1 MIEQFRYIVI
11 EGPIGVGKTSLANKL
26 ADEFETELLLEKPE
40 ENPFL
45 ASFYQNPKQY
55 ALSAQLH
62 FLLQRAQQ
70 VQDFRQTDMFRDSC
84 IADFMVDKDRLFAQM
99 TLDKDELALYEQ
111 IYTHLTLDA
120 PRPDLVIY
128 LQAPLETLRQRITQ
142 RGIGYE
148 QQIRDDYLLR
158 LVRLQTID
166 ERRPVLFGAIGIRLE
181 AFTREVRD
189 LVAEGQEP
197 LGGILQDFKVP
208 HYSDP
213 RSYFAVDADDIISD
227 ALREPPGVELYGRCN
242 ELSDEDGIVFAD
254 IVEILPANG
263 GTSVVFES

>member
-1 MIEQFRYIVI
+1 MIEDFRYIVI

-26 ADEFETELLLEKPE
+26 AFEFETELLLEKPD

-70 VQDFRQTDMFRDSC
+70 VQDFRQADMFRRAY

-128 LQAPLETLRQRITQ
+128 LQAPVETLRQRIRQ
-142 RGIGYE
+142 RSISYE

-158 LVRLQTID
+158 LSESYTRFFYDYDDSALLTINTQSVD
-166 ERRPVLFGAIGIRLE
+166 LINNVDDYQAILE
-181 AFTREVRD
+181 KISNIHSGR
-189 LVAEGQEP
+189 
-197 LGGILQDFKVP
+197 
-208 HYSDP
+208 HYFNQS
-213 RSYFAVDADDIISD
+213 SFA
-227 ALREPPGVELYGRCN
+227 L
-242 ELSDEDGIVFAD
+242 
-254 IVEILPANG
+254 
-263 GTSVVFES
+263 

>member
-55 ALSAQLH
+55 ALSTQLH

-70 VQDFRQTDMFRDSC
+70 VQDFRQTDMFRGSY

-158 LVRLQTID
+158 LSESYTRFFYDYDDSALLTVNTQSID
-166 ERRPVLFGAIGIRLE
+166 LINN
-181 AFTREVRD
+181 
-189 LVAEGQEP
+189 
-197 LGGILQDFKVP
+197 
-208 HYSDP
+208 
-213 RSYFAVDADDIISD
+213 ADDYQAILEKIGNIHSGRHYFNQSSF
-227 ALREPPGVELYGRCN
+227 AL
-242 ELSDEDGIVFAD
+242 
-254 IVEILPANG
+254 
-263 GTSVVFES
+263 

>member
-1 MIEQFRYIVI
+1 MIEHFRYIVI

-55 ALSAQLH
+55 ALSTQLH

-70 VQDFRQTDMFRDSC
+70 VQDFRQTDMFRGSF

-99 TLDKDELALYEQ
+99 TLDRDELALYEQ

-158 LVRLQTID
+158 LSESYTRFFYDYDDSALLTVNTQSID
-166 ERRPVLFGAIGIRLE
+166 LINN
-181 AFTREVRD
+181 
-189 LVAEGQEP
+189 
-197 LGGILQDFKVP
+197 
-208 HYSDP
+208 
-213 RSYFAVDADDIISD
+213 ADDYQAILDKISNIHSGRHYFNQSSF
-227 ALREPPGVELYGRCN
+227 AL
-242 ELSDEDGIVFAD
+242 
-254 IVEILPANG
+254 
-263 GTSVVFES
+263 

>member
-1 MIEQFRYIVI
+1 VTEPFRYIVI

-26 ADEFETELLLEKPE
+26 ANEFGSELLLEKAE

-45 ASFYQNPKQY
+45 ARFYQSPKQY

-70 VQDFRQTDMFRDSC
+70 VQDFRQTDLFRGSY

-99 TLDKDELALYEQ
+99 TLNKDELELYEQ

-128 LQAPLETLRQRITQ
+128 LQAPLEVLRERITR
-142 RGIGYE
+142 RGIDYE

-158 LVRLQTID
+158 LS
-166 ERRPVLFGAIGIRLE
+166 ESY
-181 AFTREVRD
+181 TRFFYDYDDSALLTVNTQSVD
-189 LVAEGQEP
+189 L
-197 LGGILQDFKVP
+197 INN
-208 HYSDP
+208 
-213 RSYFAVDADDIISD
+213 ADDYLAILEKINDIHSGRHYFNQSSI
-227 ALREPPGVELYGRCN
+227 AL
-242 ELSDEDGIVFAD
+242 
-254 IVEILPANG
+254 
-263 GTSVVFES
+263 

>member
-1 MIEQFRYIVI
+1 MIEHFRYIVI

-26 ADEFETELLLEKPE
+26 AAEFDSELLLENAD

-70 VQDFRQTDMFRDSC
+70 VQDFRQADMFRGAYV
-84 IADFMVDKDRLFAQM
+84 ADFMVDKDRLFARI
-99 TLDKDELALYEQ
+99 TLDKEELALYEQ

-128 LQAPLETLRQRITQ
+128 LQAPVSVLRERIVR
-142 RGIGYE
+142 RGISYE

-158 LVRLQTID
+158 LAESYTRFFYDYDDSALLTINTQS
-166 ERRPVLFGAIGIRLE
+166 V
-181 AFTREVRD
+181 D
-189 LVAEGQEP
+189 L
-197 LGGILQDFKVP
+197 INN
-208 HYSDP
+208 
-213 RSYFAVDADDIISD
+213 ADDYQAILEKISNIQSGRHYFNQSSF
-227 ALREPPGVELYGRCN
+227 AL
-242 ELSDEDGIVFAD
+242 
-254 IVEILPANG
+254 
-263 GTSVVFES
+263 

>member
-1 MIEQFRYIVI
+1 MIEHFHYIVV

-26 ADEFETELLLEKPE
+26 AFEFESELLLEKPE

-70 VQDFRQTDMFRDSC
+70 VQDFRQADLFRGSY

-128 LQAPLETLRQRITQ
+128 LQAPVEILRERITQ
-142 RGIGYE
+142 RGISYE
-148 QQIRDDYLLR
+148 QQIRDDYLQR
-158 LVRLQTID
+158 LSESYTRFFYDYNDGALLTINTQSVD
-166 ERRPVLFGAIGIRLE
+166 LIKYMDVYHASLE
-181 AFTREVRD
+181 
-189 LVAEGQEP
+189 
-197 LGGILQDFKVP
+197 K
-208 HYSDP
+208 
-213 RSYFAVDADDIISD
+213 IS
-227 ALREPPGVELYGRCN
+227 N
-242 ELSDEDGIVFAD
+242 SH
-254 IVEILPANG
+254 
-263 GTSVVFES
+263 S

>member
-1 MIEQFRYIVI
+1 MIEDFRYIVI

-26 ADEFETELLLEKPE
+26 AFEFETELLLEKAD

-70 VQDFRQTDMFRDSC
+70 VQDFRQADMFRRAY

-128 LQAPLETLRQRITQ
+128 LQAPVETLRERIRQ
-142 RGIGYE
+142 RGISYE

-158 LVRLQTID
+158 LSESYTRFFYDYDDSALLTINTQSVD
-166 ERRPVLFGAIGIRLE
+166 LINNVDDYQAILE
-181 AFTREVRD
+181 KISNIHSGR
-189 LVAEGQEP
+189 
-197 LGGILQDFKVP
+197 
-208 HYSDP
+208 HYFNQS
-213 RSYFAVDADDIISD
+213 SFA
-227 ALREPPGVELYGRCN
+227 L
-242 ELSDEDGIVFAD
+242 
-254 IVEILPANG
+254 
-263 GTSVVFES
+263 

>member
-1 MIEQFRYIVI
+1 MIEDFRYIVI

-26 ADEFETELLLEKPE
+26 AFEFETELLLEKPD

-70 VQDFRQTDMFRDSC
+70 VQDFRQADMFRRAY

-99 TLDKDELALYEQ
+99 TLDKDEFALYEQ

-128 LQAPLETLRQRITQ
+128 LQAPVETLRERIRQ
-142 RGIGYE
+142 RGISYE

-158 LVRLQTID
+158 LSESYTRFFYDYDDSALLTINTQSVD
-166 ERRPVLFGAIGIRLE
+166 LINNVDDYQAILE
-181 AFTREVRD
+181 KISNIHSGR
-189 LVAEGQEP
+189 
-197 LGGILQDFKVP
+197 
-208 HYSDP
+208 HYFNQS
-213 RSYFAVDADDIISD
+213 SFA
-227 ALREPPGVELYGRCN
+227 L
-242 ELSDEDGIVFAD
+242 
-254 IVEILPANG
+254 
-263 GTSVVFES
+263 